1 MDQRLANGAT
11 NAIKW
16 TKVSIN
22 QWLKQ
27 VANAGL
33 DTAFNFEAMSQM
45 TQDHKIATE
54 VFLNKE
60 KPKFIGR

>member
-1 MDQRLANGAT
+1 MAQRLANGAT

-22 QWLKQ
+22 QGLKQ
-27 VANAGL
+27 VANAVL

-45 TQDHKIATE
+45 TEDHKIATE
-54 VFLNKE
+54 AFLNKE
-60 KPKFIGR
+60 KPKFVGR